1 MCCSHS
7 STEEDA
13 WSVRHDQLPTH
24 LQFSLHLEDIG
35 HGIRVAVRAFV
46 TFVNGRL
53 KCLLLL
59 LLLLLLFGYSDLPA
73 SRLNMPRSTSY
84 RLMVLN
90 GHVSWTRREFSTSS
104 SWTLSLVTCSRHA
117 PLDLREADGIKYTS
131 NASAQKERVHA
142 VNVYFSFA
150 KITGV

>member
-1 MCCSHS
+1 M
-7 STEEDA
+7 
-13 WSVRHDQLPTH
+13 
-24 LQFSLHLEDIG
+24 
-35 HGIRVAVRAFV
+35 

-53 KCLLLL
+53 KCLL

-84 RLMVLN
+84 RLMALN

-131 NASAQKERVHA
+131 NASVQKERVHA

-150 KITGV
+150 KVRTFLYRQTGVAQLSALITTRNSADPDKPTRRV